1 VHGHEPNRA
10 EEGLK
15 EQARLETFSTRIG
28 NHLMDCGDF
37 AEMLRRCTQ
46 TMVDDLGAAFARIW
60 TLNEPHNVLELQA
73 SSGLYTNLDGRHA
86 RIPVGSLKIG
96 LIAAER
102 KPHLT
107 NHVIDDPRV
116 PEQEWVRREGMVAF
130 AGYPLV
136 VEDRVIGVMAMFCR
150 SALSDS
156 TLQAMSLVADHIAL
170 GIQRKLSEQSLR
182 QKQER
187 LTLALQAGRMGV
199 YDWDMVT
206 DALWWSPETYTVFG
220 VSPDEFVPTPKGFE
234 KFIHSEDRA
243 RVWQQFA
250 EALRSGE
257 DCAYEFRIVRPD
269 GTIRWIANLGRNQ
282 YSTTG
287 RPIRHYGIA
296 SDITERKQW
305 EEALRGSEN
314 RLRAFSGQLE
324 QLVQER
330 TEELTQ
336 SQDRLRALATELN
349 LAEQRERKRLAAE
362 LHDHLQQLL
371 VLGRLKLGQSKELV
385 ETLPKC
391 VQLIGEADGILS
403 EALTYT
409 RTLVAE
415 LSPPVLRDHGL
426 AAGLKWLGEY
436 MHKHDIAVT
445 VTVPEADLKLPED
458 QALLL
463 FQSVRELL
471 MNAWKHARTG
481 KADVAMEM
489 DGNRLRLEVHD
500 DGRGFELAAADTA
513 TSIRLSSKFGL
524 FSIRERMKALGG
536 SFEIDSAPNKGTTAT
551 LTLPLGAAWSRT
563 EAEPTPLWASQ
574 DGSGT
579 QSAMLLPSGA
589 RKRVTVSVLLVDDHA
604 MVRQG
609 LRTMLE
615 NYADVEVVGEACNGE
630 EALACTERL
639 NPAVVVMDINMP
651 KMNGIE
657 ATAYLKARYPD
668 ITIIGLSVNAGEE
681 NQKAMKRAG
690 ATSLIT
696 KEAAVEQL
704 YTAIQATCC
713 QDAERPDATF
723 SSSVP
728 PPSDANRRKD
738 L

>member
-1 VHGHEPNRA
+1 MDGTERNPADERRT
-10 EEGLK
+10 
-15 EQARLETFSTRIG
+15 EQARLESFSARMG
-28 NHLMDCGDF
+28 AHLIECGDL

-60 TLNEPHNVLELQA
+60 TLNEQHNVLELQA
-73 SSGLYTNLDGRHA
+73 SSGLYTNLEGRHA
-86 RIPVGSLKIG
+86 RIPVGKLKIG
-96 LIAAER
+96 QIAAEQ

-107 NHVIDDPRV
+107 NHVIGDPRV
-116 PEQEWVRREGMVAF
+116 PEQAWARREGMVAF

-136 VEDRVIGVMAMFCR
+136 VEERVIGVMAMFSR
-150 SALSDS
+150 YELSES
-156 TLQAMSLVADHIAL
+156 TLQAMSRVADHIAVA
-170 GIQRKLSEQSLR
+170 IQRKLAEHLLR

-187 LTLALQAGRMGV
+187 LTLALQAGQMGV

-206 DALWWSPETYTVFG
+206 DALWWSPETYIVFG

-234 KFIHSEDRA
+234 QLIHPDDRA
-243 RVWQQFA
+243 SVWQQFT
-250 EALRSGE
+250 EALHSGE
-257 DCAYEFRIVRPD
+257 DCAYEFRIVHPD
-269 GTIRWIANLGRNQ
+269 GTLRWIANLGRNQ

-296 SDITERKQW
+296 SDITERKEW
-305 EEALRGSEN
+305 EKALRDSEN

-324 QLVQER
+324 ELVQAR

-336 SQDRLRALATELN
+336 SHDRLRGLATELN

-371 VLGRLKLGQSKELV
+371 VLGRLKLRQGKELV

-391 VQLIGEADGILS
+391 ATLISEADGILA

-426 AAGLKWLGEY
+426 SAGLKWLGTY
-436 MHKHDIAVT
+436 MHKHDMAVT
-445 VTVPEADLKLPED
+445 VTVPEAHLQLPED

-471 MNAWKHARTG
+471 MNAWKHAATG
-481 KADVAMEM
+481 KAAVTMELY
-489 DGNRLRLEVHD
+489 GNRLRIEVHD
-500 DGRGFELAAADTA
+500 DGRGFELAAAADLA
-513 TSIRLSSKFGL
+513 TSNKLASKFGL
-524 FSIRERMKALGG
+524 FSIRERMNALGG
-536 SFEIDSAPNKGTTAT
+536 SFEIESAPNHGTTAT
-551 LTLPLGAAWSRT
+551 LTLPLGAASSGT
-563 EAEPTPLWASQ
+563 EAEPTPFEASQ
-574 DGSGT
+574 EGSGT
-579 QSAMLLPSGA
+579 QSAMPLPSGEKT
-589 RKRVTVSVLLVDDHA
+589 RPVGVLLVDDHA

-615 NYADVEVVGEACNGE
+615 SYADVEVVGEACDGE
-630 EALACTERL
+630 EALVCTEQL

-657 ATAYLKARYPD
+657 ATAHLKARYPHL
-668 ITIIGLSVNAGEE
+668 TIIGLSVNAGEE
-681 NQKAMKRAG
+681 NQQAMKKAG

-704 YTAIQATCC
+704 YAAIQETSC
-713 QDAERPDATF
+713 RGTNP
-723 SSSVP
+723 
-728 PPSDANRRKD
+728 
-738 L
+738 

>member
-1 VHGHEPNRA
+1 MDGTERSPA
-10 EEGLK
+10 EEKSK
-15 EQARLETFSTRIG
+15 EHARLEFFSARIG
-28 NHLMDCGDF
+28 AHLIECGDF
-37 AEMLRRCTQ
+37 GEMLRRCTQ

-60 TLNEPHNVLELQA
+60 TVNEQHKILELQA
-73 SSGLYTNLDGRHA
+73 SSGLYTNLEGRHA
-86 RIPVGSLKIG
+86 HIPVGKLKIG
-96 LIAAER
+96 QIAAEG

-107 NHVIDDPRV
+107 NQVIGDPRV
-116 PEQEWVRREGMVAF
+116 PEQEWARREGMVAF

-136 VEDRVIGVMAMFCR
+136 VGDRVIGVMAMFSR
-150 SALSDS
+150 EALSES
-156 TLQAMSLVADHIAL
+156 TMHAMSLVADHIAL
-170 GIQRKLSEQSLR
+170 GIERKLGEYSLR

-220 VSPDEFVPTPKGFE
+220 VSPNDFVPPPKGLE
-234 KFIHSEDRA
+234 QFIHPEDRE
-243 RVWQQFA
+243 RVWQQFTD
-250 EALRSGE
+250 ALHRGE

-269 GTIRWIANLGRNQ
+269 GTLRWIATLGRNQ

-296 SDITERKQW
+296 SDITERKEW
-305 EEALRGSEN
+305 EKALRDSEN
-314 RLRAFSGQLE
+314 RLRSFSGQLE

-330 TEELTQ
+330 TEALTQ
-336 SQDRLRALATELN
+336 SHDRLRGLATELN

-371 VLGRLKLGQSKELV
+371 VLGRLKLCQGKELV

-391 VQLIGEADGILS
+391 AQLISEADGILS

-426 AAGLKWLGEY
+426 AAGLKWLGAY
-436 MHKHDIAVT
+436 MHKHDMAVT
-445 VTVPEADLKLPED
+445 VTVPEANLQLPED

-471 MNAWKHARTG
+471 MNAWKHAATG
-481 KADVAMEM
+481 KTDVTMELNG
-489 DGNRLRLEVHD
+489 DRLRLQVHD
-500 DGRGFELAAADTA
+500 DGRGFEPGAAADTA
-513 TSIRLSSKFGL
+513 TSNKLASKFGL

-536 SFEIDSAPNKGTTAT
+536 SFEIDSALTKGTTAT
-551 LTLPLGAAWSRT
+551 LTLPLG
-563 EAEPTPLWASQ
+563 EALSGTKTDPAPLWVSQ
-574 DGSGT
+574 DGSGK
-579 QSAMLLPSGA
+579 QSARPLPSEE
-589 RKRVTVSVLLVDDHA
+589 KTKTVGVLLVDDHA

-615 NYADVEVVGEACNGE
+615 SYADVEVVGEACDGE
-630 EALACTERL
+630 EALVCTEQL

-657 ATAYLKARYPD
+657 ATARLKARYPD
-668 ITIIGLSVNAGEE
+668 IDIIGLSFNAGEE
-681 NQKAMKRAG
+681 NQQAMKKAG

-704 YTAIQATCC
+704 YAAIQETSCRGT
-713 QDAERPDATF
+713 DPH
-723 SSSVP
+723 
-728 PPSDANRRKD
+728 
-738 L
+738 

>member
-1 VHGHEPNRA
+1 MNGTERSPA
-10 EEGLK
+10 EEKSK
-15 EQARLETFSTRIG
+15 EHARLESFSARIG
-28 NHLMDCGDF
+28 AHLIECGDF
-37 AEMLRRCTQ
+37 GEMLRRCTQ

-60 TLNEPHNVLELQA
+60 TVNEQHKILELQA
-73 SSGLYTNLDGRHA
+73 SSGLYTNLEGRHA
-86 RIPVGSLKIG
+86 HIPVGTLKIG
-96 LIAAER
+96 QIAAEG

-107 NHVIDDPRV
+107 NQVIGDPRV
-116 PEQEWVRREGMVAF
+116 PEQEWARREGMVAF

-136 VEDRVIGVMAMFCR
+136 VEDRVIGVMAMFSR
-150 SALSDS
+150 EALSEA
-156 TLQAMSLVADHIAL
+156 TLHAMSMVADHIAL
-170 GIQRKLSEQSLR
+170 GIERKLGEHSLR

-220 VSPDEFVPTPKGFE
+220 ISPNDFVPTPKGLE
-234 KFIHSEDRA
+234 QFIHPEDRE
-243 RVWQQFA
+243 RVWQQFTD
-250 EALRSGE
+250 ALHRGE

-269 GTIRWIANLGRNQ
+269 GTLRWIANLGRNQ

-296 SDITERKQW
+296 SDITERKEW
-305 EEALRGSEN
+305 EKALRDSEN

-330 TEELTQ
+330 TEALTQ
-336 SQDRLRALATELN
+336 SHDRLRGLATELN

-371 VLGRLKLGQSKELV
+371 VLGRLKLGQGKELV

-391 VQLIGEADGILS
+391 ATLISDADGILA

-426 AAGLKWLGEY
+426 SAGLKWLGAY
-436 MHKHDIAVT
+436 MHKHDMAVT
-445 VTVPEADLKLPED
+445 VTVPEANLQLPED

-471 MNAWKHARTG
+471 MNAWKHAATG
-481 KADVAMEM
+481 TADVTMEL
-489 DGNRLRLEVHD
+489 DGDRLRLQVHD
-500 DGRGFELAAADTA
+500 DGRGFDLAAADAA
-513 TSIRLSSKFGL
+513 TSTKLASKFGL
-524 FSIRERMKALGG
+524 FSIRERMNALGG
-536 SFEIDSAPNKGTTAT
+536 SFEIESAPHHGTTAT
-551 LTLPLGAAWSRT
+551 LTLPLGAASSET
-563 EAEPTPLWASQ
+563 EAEPMLVEASPE
-574 DGSGT
+574 GSGT
-579 QSAMLLPSGA
+579 PSARPWPSGEKT
-589 RKRVTVSVLLVDDHA
+589 RPVGVLLVDDHA

-615 NYADVEVVGEACNGE
+615 SYADVEVVGEACDGE
-630 EALACTERL
+630 EALVCTEQL

-657 ATAYLKARYPD
+657 ATARLKARYPD
-668 ITIIGLSVNAGEE
+668 VAIIGLSVNAGE
-681 NQKAMKRAG
+681 
-690 ATSLIT
+690 
-696 KEAAVEQL
+696 
-704 YTAIQATCC
+704 
-713 QDAERPDATF
+713 
-723 SSSVP
+723 
-728 PPSDANRRKD
+728 
-738 L
+738 

>member
-1 VHGHEPNRA
+1 MDGTERNRV
-10 EEGLK
+10 EDRLT
-15 EQARLETFSTRIG
+15 EQARLKAFSARIST
-28 NHLMDCGDF
+28 HLIECGDF

-60 TLNEPHNVLELQA
+60 TVNEHHDVLELQA
-73 SSGLYTNLDGRHA
+73 SAGLYTNLEGRHA

-96 LIAAER
+96 LIAAQGR
-102 KPHLT
+102 PHLT
-107 NHVIDDPRV
+107 NHVIGDSRI
-116 PEQEWVRREGMVAF
+116 PEQDWARREGMVAF

-136 VEDRVIGVMAMFCR
+136 VDERVIGVMAMFSR

-156 TLQAMSLVADHIAL
+156 TLHAMSLVADHIGL
-170 GIQRKLSEQSLR
+170 GIQRKLAEQRLR

-199 YDWDMVT
+199 YDWDMVS
-206 DALWWSPETYTVFG
+206 DAVWWSPETYSLFG
-220 VSPDEFVPTPKGFE
+220 VSRDEFVPTPKGFE
-234 KFIHSEDRA
+234 KIIHPEDRE
-243 RVWQQFA
+243 RVWQQFT
-250 EALRSGE
+250 EALHNGA
-257 DCAYEFRIVRPD
+257 DCAYEFRIIRPD
-269 GTIRWIANLGRNQ
+269 GTLRWIANLGRTQ

-305 EEALRGSEN
+305 EDVLRDSEN

-324 QLVQER
+324 QLVEKR
-330 TEELTQ
+330 TEELMQ
-336 SQDRLRALATELN
+336 SHDRLRELATELN

-371 VLGRLKLGQSKELV
+371 VLGRLKLGQGKEFV
-385 ETLPKC
+385 ESLPKC
-391 VQLIGEADGILS
+391 AQLINEADGILS

-426 AAGLKWLGEY
+426 AAGLTWLGAY
-436 MHKHDIAVT
+436 MQKHDLAVT
-445 VTVPEADLKLPED
+445 VTVPEATLQLPED

-471 MNAWKHARTG
+471 MNAWKHAATG
-481 KADVAMEM
+481 KADVTMET
-489 DGNRLRLEVHD
+489 DGNRLRVQVHD
-500 DGRGFELAAADTA
+500 DGRGFEVAVAETTTAHKLA
-513 TSIRLSSKFGL
+513 SKFGL

-536 SFEIDSAPNKGTTAT
+536 SFEIESAPHRGTTAT
-551 LTLPLGAAWSRT
+551 LTLPLGAASTAT
-563 EAEPTPLWASQ
+563 EAEPGPFEVSQ
-574 DGSGT
+574 DGSETPNAGP
-579 QSAMLLPSGA
+579 LPSGA
-589 RKRVTVSVLLVDDHA
+589 QTRTVGVLLVDDHA

-615 NYADVEVVGEACNGE
+615 DYPDVEVVGEACDGE
-630 EALACTERL
+630 EALVCTEQL
-639 NPAVVVMDINMP
+639 HPAVVVMDINMP

-657 ATAYLKARYPD
+657 ATAYLKTRYPH
-668 ITIIGLSVNAGEE
+668 IAIIGLSVNAGEE

-696 KEAAVEQL
+696 KEAAVDQL
-704 YTAIQATCC
+704 YAAIQATSA
-713 QDAERPDATF
+713 QTR
-723 SSSVP
+723 S
-728 PPSDANRRKD
+728 
-738 L
+738 